1 MQHGYSEGHLKQPRQ
16 IGFCTA
22 FEDSIKAGKDD
33 HMAPERTHIDKTAS
47 AQEGVQEASR
57 QVSTGCLS
65 CKLPP
70 DMLKPV

>member
-22 FEDSIKAGKDD
+22 FEDSIEAGKDD

-47 AQEGVQEASR
+47 AQEGMQEASK
-57 QVSTGCLS
+57 QVRHFRSLRS
-65 CKLPP
+65 S
-70 DMLKPV
+70 

>member
-57 QVSTGCLS
+57 QVRHSRSLRS
-65 CKLPP
+65 S
-70 DMLKPV
+70 